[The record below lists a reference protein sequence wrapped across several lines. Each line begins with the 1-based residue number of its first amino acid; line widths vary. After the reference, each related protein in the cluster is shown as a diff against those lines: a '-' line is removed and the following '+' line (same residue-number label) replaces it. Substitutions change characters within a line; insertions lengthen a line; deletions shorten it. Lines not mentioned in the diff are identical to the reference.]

1 MVSLACS
8 VDWRDF
14 IDRRLVW
21 VVCRSRQGNEN
32 CGGRAVGKFRC
43 GGKCWDSGVVNAVK
57 LALLAENGK

>member
-1 MVSLACS
+1 
-8 VDWRDF
+8 
-14 IDRRLVW
+14 